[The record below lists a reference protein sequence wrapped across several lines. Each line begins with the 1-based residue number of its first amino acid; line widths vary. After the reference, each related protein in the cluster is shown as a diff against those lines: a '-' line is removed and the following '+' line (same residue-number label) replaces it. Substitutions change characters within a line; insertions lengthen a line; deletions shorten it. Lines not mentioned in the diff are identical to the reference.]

1 MIFWSNEV
9 AKLKYI
15 YKVEADAYIGHGG
28 ITFKLNVYFH
38 LILDLCVT
46 FLMSVVTVGAVG
58 AKI

>member
-1 MIFWSNEV
+1 M

-15 YKVEADAYIGHGG
+15 YKIEADAYIGHGG